1 MHKTTFS
8 CRCCTIS
15 PLAWSLRYTI
25 QLKKEYGIFHS
36 RDLLLFLVPKE
47 RMVCAASCKHVLFL
61 IILKF
66 FFMGKWLQGIRSAP
80 WHVIFSLQ
88 GVHFY
93 ALQGN
98 IGTALLLSNL
108 LGLLVSLYLIPHFF
122 VSCETKKWCNPLA
135 SSLWL
140 GHPVLLCL
148 PILLNMHNLQH
159 NTKVPPFPFLFLMF
173 YAPYLDTFL
182 LNHFIPFSLMDS
194 LSFAHMYSC
203 LCWFKFKAIYLVSKK
218 GFRVSR
224 FVHSVY
230 TAK

>member
-1 MHKTTFS
+1 MQNTIFS
-8 CRCCTIS
+8 CRCCTIF

-25 QLKKEYGIFHS
+25 QLKQEFGIFHS

-47 RMVCAASCKHVLFL
+47 RMVCCFMQACFIPNYSEVL
-61 IILKF
+61 

-108 LGLLVSLYLIPHFF
+108 LGLLVSSYLIPHFLSH
-122 VSCETKKWCNPLA
+122 VRQKKWCNPLA
-135 SSLWL
+135 SSVWL

-159 NTKVPPFPFLFLMF
+159 NTKVPPFPLSFSHVLCSIFRYLPLEPFYSIFSDGFTLFCSNVFLFVLIQIQSN
-173 YAPYLDTFL
+173 L
-182 LNHFIPFSLMDS
+182 LGL
-194 LSFAHMYSC
+194 
-203 LCWFKFKAIYLVSKK
+203 
-218 GFRVSR
+218 
-224 FVHSVY
+224 
-230 TAK
+230 